1 MKTRQLIC
9 SVLGHID
16 HGKTTIL
23 DRIRGTAVQSR
34 EAGGITQH
42 TGASEVPL
50 SVIKKVCGPLLKG
63 IKGELTIPGL
73 LFIDTPGHAAFS
85 SLRER
90 GGSIADIAVLVID
103 VTESLQPQA
112 VESITIM
119 KKAKVPFVI
128 ALNKVDT
135 IGGWV
140 SQEDKYLLENI
151 KSQSKEVK
159 SKLEERLYTI
169 VSELKRHG
177 LDAERF
183 DRVNNFTKEV
193 SVIPICGLTGE
204 GVPELLMVL
213 TGLAQR
219 YMEDELKIDLNKP
232 GVGSVLEVKELKGLG
247 TTLDVIVYDGTL
259 RENDIIVIGGLNN
272 PIRSKVRA
280 LLKPAPLQ
288 ETREKGDFK
297 NVKEIRAAS
306 GVKISGPGL
315 DEVVPGAP
323 LISCWEEEQV
333 ISAEQ
338 RVQEQVS
345 RVLFRNDKEG
355 LVIKADT
362 LGSLEALT
370 NLFEDYPVKKTVIGK
385 VNKSDIIEAN
395 SVKESKPELG
405 VVIAFNVDLLPEA
418 VEANKELGVKV
429 FKGNVIYGLLDK
441 YKEHQ
446 EKVKEEIKRKALSS
460 LVLPGKIK
468 ILPDHVFR
476 ASNPAIVGI
485 EVIGGTLKT
494 GYPLINKEGKKI
506 GHVKSIRKEEDV
518 LSEAVKGMDVAVSI
532 EGGVIGRNIEEGSI
546 IYTGVTEDDFFK
558 MKTEYKKF
566 LKQDE
571 IEVMREILKL
581 QRERKPL
588 WGF

>member
-112 VESITIM
+112 IESITIM

-140 SQEDKYLLENI
+140 SQEGKYLLENI

-159 SKLEERLYTI
+159 SKLEERLYTL

-193 SVIPICGLTGE
+193 SVIPTCGLTGE

-219 YMEDELKIDLNKP
+219 YMEDELRIDLKKP

-272 PIRSKVRA
+272 PIKSKVRA

-297 NVKEIRAAS
+297 NVKEIKAAS

-323 LISCWEEEQV
+323 LIACWKEEQV
-333 ISAEQ
+333 NSAEQ
-338 RVQEQVS
+338 RVQKQVS

-370 NLFEDYPVKKTVIGK
+370 NLFEDYPIKKTVIGK
-385 VNKSDIIEAN
+385 VNKSDVIEAN

-405 VVIAFNVDLLPEA
+405 VVIAFNVEVLSEA

-441 YKEHQ
+441 FKEYQ
-446 EKVKEEIKRKALSS
+446 EQVKEEIKRKALSS

-468 ILPDHVFR
+468 VLPDHVFR

-485 EVIGGTLKT
+485 EVLGGTLKT

-506 GHVKSIRKEEDV
+506 GHVKSIRQEEDV
-518 LSEAVKGMDVAVSI
+518 LSEAVKGMEVAVSI
-532 EGGVIGRNIEEGSI
+532 EGGVIGRNIEEGVN

-581 QRERKPL
+581 QRNKKPL